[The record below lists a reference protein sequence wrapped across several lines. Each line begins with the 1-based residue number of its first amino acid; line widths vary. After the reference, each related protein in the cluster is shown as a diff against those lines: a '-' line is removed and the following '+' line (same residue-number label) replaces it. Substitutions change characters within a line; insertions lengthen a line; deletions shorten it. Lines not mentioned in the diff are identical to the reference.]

1 MDIEILNSQTL
12 TQKRGRGRPKIGEIV
27 EPKKYVKKNRPKL
40 TEEEKKERTLEYSRK
55 QRRERAEECR
65 ISHRVYYY
73 RQNYRELFTDEELIK
88 YRSIIDKYAGLKIAF
103 LSIKDENPEQLK
115 AIINSLLAVYL
126 KSHQENEATDSLS
139 QSSTNGN
146 NTLRVGWLVQPTL
159 TENENEN
166 ENEN

>member
-1 MDIEILNSQTL
+1 MDIEILNPQTQ

-88 YRSIIDKYAGLKIAF
+88 YRTIIDKYAGLKIAF

-115 AIINSLLAVYL
+115 TIINNLLDIYL
-126 KSHQENEATDSLS
+126 KSNQENEDSLS

-146 NTLRVGWLVQPTL
+146 NT
-159 TENENEN
+159 ENENEN
-166 ENEN
+166 